1 MEARLQQELDSHRRW
16 QGLMDAWKALKK
28 EYLVQDF
35 RSVAAHT
42 AEALPPHPTLC
53 PHQRGSVSRVRS
65 PFLCH
70 YFKMRLLFLMGK
82 VIGAFFFP

>member
-28 EYLVQDF
+28 EDLVQGF

-42 AEALPPHPTLC
+42 AEALPPNPHPA
-53 PHQRGSVSRVRS
+53 PPPAWVSEQS
-65 PFLCH
+65 AFS
-70 YFKMRLLFLMGK
+70 LLLSSL
-82 VIGAFFFP
+82 

>member
-42 AEALPPHPTLC
+42 AEALPPPPHPV
-53 PHQRGSVSRVRS
+53 PPPAWVSEQSAVS
-65 PFLCH
+65 LPLS
-70 YFKMRLLFLMGK
+70 LL
-82 VIGAFFFP
+82 

>member
-28 EYLVQDF
+28 EYLVQGF

-42 AEALPPHPTLC
+42 AETLPHHPHPA
-53 PHQRGSVSRVRS
+53 PPPAWVSEQS
-65 PFLCH
+65 AFSLPLS
-70 YFKMRLLFLMGK
+70 LL
-82 VIGAFFFP
+82 